1 MVVGENVTAA
11 GPATC
16 QVRVGVRV
24 RPLTSKEISEGGRS
38 VVTATNIASF
48 SQRLTQQTIQLDCY
62 KFRFHFII
70 FCYNLVVDVIL
81 VGWNGVHLLKCSI
94 VNVISVVSHF
104 EATVYFHG
112 TVGFFEVLIKIAEAH
127 WLEV

>member
-1 MVVGENVTAA
+1 MLIIITMSRID
-11 GPATC
+11 TI
-16 QVRVGVRV
+16 VGVCDIDKGLNNFNF
-24 RPLTSKEISEGGRS
+24 P
-38 VVTATNIASF
+38 
-48 SQRLTQQTIQLDCY
+48 QRLTQQTIQLDCY

-70 FCYNLVVDVIL
+70 FCYNLVVDVII

-112 TVGFFEVLIKIAEAH
+112 TVGFFEVWIKIAEAH